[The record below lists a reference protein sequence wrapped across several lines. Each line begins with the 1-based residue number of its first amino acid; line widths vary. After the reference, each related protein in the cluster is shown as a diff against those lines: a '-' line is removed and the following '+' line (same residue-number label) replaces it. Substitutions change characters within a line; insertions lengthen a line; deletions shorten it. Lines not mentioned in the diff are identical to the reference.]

1 MPELI
6 CTALNA
12 VVMFASDAT
21 SVLGNAINAEMLSGV
36 FDELVAVLPVAM
48 PVMVSCT
55 GVRKGISFLQG
66 ILLSA

>member
-1 MPELI
+1 MPGFI
-6 CTALNA
+6 FTVVNT
-12 VVMFASDAT
+12 VVMAASDAT
-21 SVLGNAINAEMLSGV
+21 SVLGNAITAEMLSGV